1 MRALTK
7 LAQIANVSGKDVGAP
22 SEMPLEKI
30 LRDPGN
36 PRPPF
41 HLRTAEE
48 QQRQSE
54 LNASVR
60 QRGVKS
66 PISLRPHPTLPE
78 MWLINHGHCRYD
90 AAEAAGSATVPYFI
104 DPNFDSFDQVAE
116 NLHRCDLSIWAIAAF
131 IRRKLDEGHSKSQ
144 IAERLAKNLNYVI
157 EHLALV
163 DAPSCVHQAYAN
175 GVRSPRTLYDLRRAY
190 DEFPE
195 QIETW
200 CASGTKVTR
209 DAISEL
215 LDGLRHDVTTAAPE
229 PTVVLQQQLPTSGT
243 SDIGAADPDCGRA
256 MLDMADGES
265 LRHDVTPPLQS
276 DEEHHPSGLRHDVTP
291 PSGSVLLPANARLA
305 RSGAI
310 SAAIQVVYRGMSASI
325 VSDTKVTIVVEG
337 SSESVEVSL
346 GDLEFR
352 AAKQRRITRQSTR
365 TLKGQA

>member
-7 LAQIANVSGKDVGAP
+7 LAQIGNVSGKDVGAL

-30 LRDPGN
+30 LRDPEN
-36 PRPPF
+36 PRPPL

-66 PISLRPHPTLPE
+66 PISLRPHPTMPD

-90 AAEAAGSATVPYFI
+90 AAEAAGSATIPYFV
-104 DPNFDSFDQVAE
+104 DPNFDSYDQVEE

-163 DAPSCVHQAYAN
+163 DAPSCVHHAYAN
-175 GVRSPRTLYDLRRAY
+175 GVRSARTLYDLRRAH
-190 DEFPE
+190 DKFPE
-195 QIETW
+195 QIEKW
-200 CASGTKVTR
+200 CASGPRVTR

-215 LDGLRHDVTTAAPE
+215 VNELRHDVTAAPE
-229 PTVVLQQQLPTSGT
+229 PTGVLRQQLPASCTSGAE
-243 SDIGAADPDCGRA
+243 AAAPDTGRA
-256 MLDMADGES
+256 VLDNVDSES
-265 LRHDVTPPLQS
+265 LRHDVTPALQS
-276 DEEHHPSGLRHDVTP
+276 DDEHRLSGLRHDVTP
-291 PSGSVLLPANARLA
+291 PSGSVLVPTNAKLPHG
-305 RSGAI
+305 GAI
-310 SAAIQVVYRGMSASI
+310 STGIHVVYRGMEAT
-325 VSDTKVTIVVEG
+325 VAPDTKVTIVLEG

-346 GDLEFR
+346 GDLLFH
-352 AAKQRRITRQSTR
+352 AAKRRR
-365 TLKGQA
+365 TIL

>member
-7 LAQIANVSGKDVGAP
+7 LAQIGNVSGKDVGALP
-22 SEMPLEKI
+22 EMPLEKI
-30 LRDPGN
+30 LRDPEN
-36 PRPPF
+36 PRPPL

-66 PISLRPHPTLPE
+66 PISLRPHPTLPD

-90 AAEAAGSATVPYFI
+90 AAEAAGSATIPYFV
-104 DPNFDSFDQVAE
+104 DPNFDSYDQVAE

-175 GVRSPRTLYDLRRAY
+175 GVRSARTLYDLRRAH

-195 QIETW
+195 QIETL
-200 CASGTKVTR
+200 CASGTRVTR

-215 LDGLRHDVTTAAPE
+215 VNGLRHDVTAAPE
-229 PTVVLQQQLPTSGT
+229 PTGVLRQQLSTSCT
-243 SDIGAADPDCGRA
+243 SDVEAAAPDTGRA
-256 MLDMADGES
+256 MLDNVNSES
-265 LRHDVTPPLQS
+265 LRHDVTPALQR
-276 DEEHHPSGLRHDVTP
+276 DYEHRPSGLRHDVTP
-291 PSGSVLLPANARLA
+291 PSGKVLLTANAKLA
-305 RSGAI
+305 QGSAI
-310 SAAIQVVYRGMSASI
+310 STGIRVVYRGMKAS
-325 VSDTKVTIVVEG
+325 VAPETKVTIVLED

-346 GDLEFR
+346 GDLLFHG
-352 AAKQRRITRQSTR
+352 AKQ
-365 TLKGQA
+365 